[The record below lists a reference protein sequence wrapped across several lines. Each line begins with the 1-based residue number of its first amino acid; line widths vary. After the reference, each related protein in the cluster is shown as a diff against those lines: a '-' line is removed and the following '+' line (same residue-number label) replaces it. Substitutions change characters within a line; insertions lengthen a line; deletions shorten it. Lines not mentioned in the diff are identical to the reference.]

1 MKGLDKKAR
10 EVILNKIGELD
21 EVTKENV
28 IDLIRAHYFFD
39 IESLKEQE
47 LGRAANRLIAQH
59 KDDNGIRSF
68 FNCKND
74 DGSSNYVNV
83 DKTKDLKALKNI
95 DKLLTNKYKGINESK
110 KKVNRRQ
117 KELSG
122 QLEFKD
128 IDNS

>member
-1 MKGLDKKAR
+1 MKGLEKKAK
-10 EVILNKIGELD
+10 EVILEQIGELE

-28 IDLIRAHYFFD
+28 VELIRNHYFFN

-47 LGRAANRLIAQH
+47 LGRAANRLIAKH

-83 DKTKDLKALKNI
+83 DKTKDLKALENI
-95 DKLLTNKYKGINESK
+95 DRQLTNKYKGLNESRK
-110 KKVNRRQ
+110 KINRRQ
-117 KELSG
+117 KEISG
-122 QLEFKD
+122 QISFGNVE
-128 IDNS
+128 NS

>member
-1 MKGLDKKAR
+1 MKGLEKKAK
-10 EVILNKIGELD
+10 ESILEQIGDLEQ
-21 EVTKENV
+21 VTKENV
-28 IDLIRAHYFFD
+28 VELIRAHYFFD

-47 LGRAANRLIAQH
+47 LGRAANRLIAKH

-83 DKTKDLKALKNI
+83 DKTKDLKALENI
-95 DKLLTNKYKGINESK
+95 DKQLTNKYKGLNESK

-122 QLEFKD
+122 QVSFKE
-128 IDNS
+128 IENL